1 MNAIWPAPP
10 TNCSLQNLKYSRTV
24 RNRRND
30 AVRNPMRYT
39 LGTAAKATGKAKS
52 TILRAVKNGTIS
64 AIKSRD
70 GSYEI
75 EPSELHRVFPPN
87 STQQAPSNNT
97 QPYEEHDATLRLRL
111 DVLESERQRERDQ
124 MQATIDDLR
133 ARLDRSED
141 RFTAILGTQNKKSKP
156 FWWPW

>member
-1 MNAIWPAPP
+1 M
-10 TNCSLQNLKYSRTV
+10 V
-24 RNRRND
+24 RNMHND

-52 TILRAVKNGTIS
+52 TILRAIKSGVIS
-64 AIKSRD
+64 ATKTHD

-87 STQQAPSNNT
+87 GAQQASSNDT
-97 QPYEEHDATLRLRL
+97 QPHEEQDATLRLRL
-111 DVLESERQRERDQ
+111 EILEVERQRERDQ

-133 ARLDRSED
+133 ARLDRSEERITGLLAAPLK
-141 RFTAILGTQNKKSKP
+141 RFSL
-156 FWWPW
+156 WPWK

>member
-1 MNAIWPAPP
+1 MIATWHVPP
-10 TNCSLQNLKYSRTV
+10 TNFSPQRSKHLRTL
-24 RNRRND
+24 RNRSDD
-30 AVRNPMRYT
+30 AGRNPMRYT

-52 TILRAVKNGTIS
+52 TILRSIKSGTIS
-64 AIKSRD
+64 ASRSHD

-87 STQQAPSNNT
+87 SAQQASSNDT
-97 QPYEEHDATLRLRL
+97 QPPEEHAATLRLRL
-111 DVLESERQRERDQ
+111 EILEVERQRERGQ

-141 RFTAILGTQNKKSKP
+141 RVTALLSSPAKRKA
-156 FWWPW
+156 WWTWR

>member
-1 MNAIWPAPP
+1 M
-10 TNCSLQNLKYSRTV
+10 
-24 RNRRND
+24 RNRHND

-52 TILRAVKNGTIS
+52 TILRAVKSGAIS
-64 AIKSRD
+64 AAKAHD

-87 STQQAPSNNT
+87 GAQQVASNAT
-97 QPYEEHDATLRLRL
+97 QPNEEHYAILRIRL
-111 DVLESERQRERDQ
+111 EVFEAERQRERDQ

-141 RFTAILGTQNKKSKP
+141 RISNLLAAPIKQRR
-156 FWWPW
+156 WWLW